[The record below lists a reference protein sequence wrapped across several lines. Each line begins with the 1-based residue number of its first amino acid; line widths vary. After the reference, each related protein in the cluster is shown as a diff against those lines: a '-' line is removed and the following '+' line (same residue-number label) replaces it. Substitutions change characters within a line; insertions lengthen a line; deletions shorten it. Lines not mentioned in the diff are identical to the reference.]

1 MNKFKELSIGLMCL
15 FIGIF
20 FLCGALGIL
29 TIIDK
34 IEQRSHQQARVEEAG
49 HICKHHS
56 QNGATA
62 SGADGDH

>member
-29 TIIDK
+29 TRID
-34 IEQRSHQQARVEEAG
+34 RSNEQARIEAAG
-49 HICKHHS
+49 HVCEHH
-56 QNGATA
+56 
-62 SGADGDH
+62 